1 MEKEQ
6 KELLEVFRGLDPE
19 IRADVLAHVRVA
31 YAAQENTKKRYG
43 LPPGS
48 APAQNAGGKPA
59 A

>member
-1 MEKEQ
+1 MENEK
-6 KELLEVFRGLDPE
+6 KELLEAFRGLDPE

-43 LPPGS
+43 LLPES
-48 APAQNAGGKPA
+48 NPAQNTGGKPA